1 MSFSIAGFVGMALS
15 YGLSLNMM
23 FVRSLQK
30 QCTLAN
36 DIVSVERLNQYMY
49 IPSEAPEVIEGNRP
63 TTNWPAV
70 GKVEIRDLQVNV
82 NSFNVKSKKDS
93 CSY

>member
-1 MSFSIAGFVGMALS
+1 MALS

-23 FVRSLQK
+23 LVRSIQK
-30 QCTLAN
+30 QCTMADN
-36 DIVSVERLNQYMY
+36 IISVERLNQYMH

-70 GKVEIRDLQVNV
+70 GKVEIQDLQVNFD
-82 NSFNVKSKKDS
+82 SFNIKSKEAM
-93 CSY
+93 CTY